1 MSVTYLA
8 KVEVAE
14 DDISFASSSS
24 NFDMIKKPSSS
35 AYLLIYGGMK
45 AAAMACDEE

>member
-24 NFDMIKKPSSS
+24 NFDMIKKPSS
-35 AYLLIYGGMK
+35 LLPTFSFMG
-45 AAAMACDEE
+45 E